1 MRLRRVTIY
10 GFKTFADKT
19 EIDLRG
25 DLIAV
30 VGPNGCGKSNIVDAI
45 LWGLGE
51 PNARQ
56 LRAQTGTDVIFAGS
70 ARRRALGFAEVS
82 LHFDNEDGALP
93 VPTREVVVT
102 RKLSRSGDAAYSIN
116 RAPCRLRDLY
126 DLLADSGLGRSG
138 YAIVGQKEIDQAL
151 AASPEER
158 RAWVDEAAGV
168 QRYRQ
173 RKQESFR
180 RLASADEHL
189 SRVRD
194 ILHEVEAQREPLR
207 EDAEVARRYKAV
219 LDSLRR
225 IEVGLLARQV
235 VELRTEVEEL
245 DRRIRTARVAGEKE
259 TALAEREERRAEGA
273 RQELRAIEEALT
285 ATRGEQHRL
294 ATEIE
299 RHEAEIR
306 LNEQRE
312 HGLDD
317 LEAQLR
323 EDATHARTRL
333 GEAEAELAQRDEEA
347 GEATSRLERLREE
360 TAGVGDEARA
370 IRAELKTLDDEL
382 AEARRAH
389 AAWLKRHA
397 EEAHREERVR
407 EIAREIEGI
416 EASLPDLAAGVAEA
430 EAAVAEVDAE
440 IAALDAQ
447 IARLQKELADRR
459 KEDARVA
466 EEDRTTLAQIASL
479 EGRHRAIEYTLES
492 HEGLNQGARAV
503 LDAVEKGRLRGEYV
517 PVGQSVETERKYA
530 VAIETALG
538 GAANDLITP
547 DEASAKRAIEYLKAD
562 RLGRATFQ
570 PLSLMRAQPASR
582 ELEALLHRPGVL
594 GRASDLVKSKAAH
607 RPVIESLL
615 GRIVVVNDLDVA
627 FTLAKT
633 PGWSRVVTLDGEVL
647 HSGGAVTGGATVK
660 QSFGMVQRRAEL
672 VELEKQIASLQKARK
687 AAEKAG
693 AERAKR
699 EAEGLAAID
708 AANRELAAV
717 RPRHREASRWA
728 AQLRDELEA
737 TRKAK
742 ERLDHE
748 SDRLRSRAAPDE
760 EPPDLAE
767 VETRREDV
775 LRRLAARSADAEQ
788 SAARLHEAEERAAQA
803 ELLANQAKRRLQA
816 LHEGEAA
823 RTRRLAS
830 MAPERA
836 RLAQERTRLAS
847 EIERLRNARREED
860 GRFGV
865 QVAQRKA
872 SEEAAEEAR
881 TKARDA
887 RQAALAASE
896 VVHQAE
902 LGRARSDAK
911 RAAAAQRLMEDY
923 SLDEAQAETF
933 LGSLAP
939 DEIPSDAERLV
950 AKLRRE
956 LRDMGDVNLG
966 AIEAYERLTE
976 RADDLTAQVD
986 DVSRGIEE
994 IRKGIAE
1001 LDRLTRD
1008 RFVET
1013 FGKVQ
1018 TAFEETFQRMF
1029 EGGTGRLDLSQAD
1042 NILESGIEID
1052 VQLPGKR
1059 KQKLELLSGGER
1071 SLCATAFL
1079 FALLRVKPSPL
1090 VVLDEVDAPL
1100 DGRNVERF
1108 LDMLRSFSATTQ
1120 FIVITHNPTTI
1131 EASTVWL
1138 GVTMQE
1144 PGVTTVIPC
1153 SVPVEASGQRILPM
1167 AEPSPSPSLNPA

>member
-1 MRLRRVTIY
+1 MRLKRVSIY

-70 ARRRALGFAEVS
+70 SRRRALGFAEVS
-82 LHFDNEDGALP
+82 LYFDNEDGSLP
-93 VPTREVVVT
+93 VSTREVVVT
-102 RKLSRSGDAAYSIN
+102 RKLARSGDAAYSIN

-126 DLLADSGLGRSG
+126 DLLADSGLGKSG

-180 RLASADEHL
+180 RLSSADEHL
-189 SRVRD
+189 ARVRD
-194 ILHEVEAQREPLR
+194 ILREVEAQREPLR
-207 EDAEVARRYKAV
+207 EDAEVARRYRGV
-219 LDSLRR
+219 LESLRR

-235 VELRTEVEEL
+235 VELRAEIDEL
-245 DRRIRTARVAGEKE
+245 ENRIRATQTAGERE
-259 TALAEREERRAEGA
+259 SALAEAEDRRAEKA
-273 RQELRAIEEALT
+273 QQDLRRIEDALT
-285 ATRGEQHRL
+285 AARAEQHRL

-312 HGLDD
+312 RGLDE
-317 LEAQLR
+317 LESQLR
-323 EDATHARTRL
+323 EDAAHAESRL
-333 GEAEAELAQRDEEA
+333 SEAEAESAQRKEESA
-347 GEATSRLERLREE
+347 EATDRLERLREE
-360 TAGVGDEARA
+360 TAGAGDEAKA
-370 IRAELKTLDDEL
+370 IRAELKALDDEL
-382 AEARRAH
+382 EQARRAH
-389 AAWLKRHA
+389 ADWLKRNA

-407 EIAREIEGI
+407 EIAREVEGI
-416 EASLPDLAAGVAEA
+416 DASLPELVAGVEEA
-430 EAAVAEVDAE
+430 EGTVVAVDAE
-440 IAALDAQ
+440 IAA
-447 IARLQKELADRR
+447 IEARVAKLQKELADRR
-459 KEDARVA
+459 KEDARAA
-466 EEDRTTLAQIASL
+466 EEDRGLLGRIASL

-503 LDAVEKGRLRGEYV
+503 LDAVQKGLLKGEYV
-517 PVGQSVETERKYA
+517 PVGQAVDTERKYA
-530 VAIETALG
+530 VAVETALG
-538 GAANDLITP
+538 AAANDLITP
-547 DEASAKRAIEYLKAD
+547 DEPSAKRAIEYLKAD

-570 PLSLMRAQPASR
+570 PLTLVHPHPPSR
-582 ELEALLHRPGVL
+582 DLEALLRRPGVQ
-594 GRASDLVKSKAAH
+594 GRASDLVKTKA
-607 RPVIESLL
+607 RFQSVIESLL
-615 GRIVVVNDLDVA
+615 GRILVVDDLDVA
-627 FTLAKT
+627 FSLAKT
-633 PGWSRVVTLDGEVL
+633 PGWSRVVTLEGEVL

-672 VELEKQIASLQKARK
+672 VELEKQIATLQKARK
-687 AAEKAG
+687 ASEKAG

-699 EAEGLAAID
+699 EADGLSAID

-728 AQLRDELEA
+728 SEVRDELES
-737 TRKAK
+737 TRKSR
-742 ERLDHE
+742 ERLVHE
-748 SDRLRSRAAPDE
+748 AERLGSRAAPADR
-760 EPPDLAE
+760 PPDLAGI
-767 VETRREDV
+767 ETRREDT
-775 LRRLAARSADAEQ
+775 LQRLAARSADAEQ
-788 SAARLHEAEERAAQA
+788 SAARLRESEERASQA
-803 ELLANQAKRRLQA
+803 ELLAEQAARRLQA
-816 LHEGEAA
+816 LRDGEAA
-823 RTRRLAS
+823 RSRRLAS
-830 MAPERA
+830 MAPERT
-836 RLAQERTRLAS
+836 RLAEDRTRLAA
-847 EIERLRNARREED
+847 EIERLRFARKEED
-860 GRFGV
+860 ARFSETV
-865 QVAQRKA
+865 ERRKEA
-872 SEEAAEEAR
+872 EAAAEDAR
-881 TKARDA
+881 AKARAA
-887 RQAALAASE
+887 RSAALAASE
-896 VVHQAE
+896 AVHQAE
-902 LGRARSDAK
+902 LARARSDAR
-911 RAAAAQRLMEDY
+911 RAAAAQRLVEEY
-923 SLDEAQAETF
+923 SLDESAAQGV
-933 LGSLAP
+933 LDDLAP
-939 DEIPSDAERLV
+939 DEIPADAERLV

-976 RADDLTAQVD
+976 RADELAAQVD
-986 DVSRGIEE
+986 DVTRGIEE
-994 IRKGIAE
+994 IRKGIGE

-1008 RFVET
+1008 RFVDT
-1013 FGKVQ
+1013 FAKVQ
-1018 TAFEETFQRMF
+1018 AAFEETFLRMF
-1029 EGGTGRLDLSQAD
+1029 EGGSGQLGLSRAD

-1052 VQLPGKR
+1052 VQLPGKK

-1108 LDMLRSFSATTQ
+1108 IDMLKSFAATTQ

-1131 EASTVWL
+1131 EASSVWL

-1153 SVPVEASGQRILPM
+1153 SVPVEASGQRMLPM
-1167 AEPSPSPSLNPA
+1167 G